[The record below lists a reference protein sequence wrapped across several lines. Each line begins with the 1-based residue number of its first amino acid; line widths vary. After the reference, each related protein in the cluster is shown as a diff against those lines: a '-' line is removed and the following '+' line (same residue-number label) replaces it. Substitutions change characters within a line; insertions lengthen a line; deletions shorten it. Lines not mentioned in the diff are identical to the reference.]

1 MMSGIQNFIQTV
13 LRMQWSDYLDILV
26 VAFLIYN
33 LLPFLKTPKVLKI
46 AKTVGALVLVAW
58 LTGEM
63 ELYTIN

>member
-46 AKTVGALVLVAW
+46 AKTVGALVLIAW
-58 LTGEM
+58 LTG
-63 ELYTIN
+63 